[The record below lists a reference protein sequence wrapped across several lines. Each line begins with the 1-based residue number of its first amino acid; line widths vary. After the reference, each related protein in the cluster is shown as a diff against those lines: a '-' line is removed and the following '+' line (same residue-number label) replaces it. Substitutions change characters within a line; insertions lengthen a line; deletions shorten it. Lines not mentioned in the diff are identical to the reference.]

1 LRLRGKERQLAVR
14 IARDTDGVREVT
26 DEIQVTRG

>member
-14 IARDTDGVREVT
+14 IARAPTACARWPM
-26 DEIQVTRG
+26 RSRSPAA